1 MNVLIAD
8 DNSTNL
14 KLLRVTLEADG
25 LTVFDAADGEK
36 ALALMEH
43 EKVDAIISD
52 ILMPNMD
59 GYRFCYEVRASERF
73 HNLPFIFYTAT
84 YTSPSD
90 EKLSLELGADSFLRK
105 PASAKDIV
113 RSLHAALQ
121 RPARPLNVLEQPQEL
136 SLMKEYN
143 GLLVKK
149 LEHKNEE
156 LLKRT
161 DELHSSVA
169 QLRLQATALE
179 TAANAVILTDPTGII
194 LWANPAFTKMT
205 GYALEEAIGKS
216 PGLLKSGQHGPAFY
230 GDLWQTILA
239 GKAWAGEFTNR
250 RKDGS
255 LYYGDQT
262 ITPVLTN
269 DGVIT
274 HFVGIMN
281 DVTARKQAEEA
292 LGRTANL
299 LRAVAD
305 GTPDAVFVKDL
316 QGRYLLFNEAAA
328 RFVGRPAAEV
338 IGKDDAA
345 LFDLEGAQRVMASD
359 LAVRESGQTQINEE
373 RLSAAGVERLY
384 LATKA
389 PYRDSHGTI
398 IGTIGISHDITERSR
413 IEHELRASERRF
425 REMLEN
431 VELIAMTL
439 DLDGRITFC
448 NDCLLR
454 VTGQSREQVIGQDWF
469 ALFIP
474 ETDMALRKMFDDTAS
489 IGEIPAHHE
498 NPIKTKAGELREIA
512 WNNTTLRDGA
522 GNIIGVA
529 SLGEDITERRLHERH
544 AIRSQRLESL
554 GTLAGGVAHDLNNAL
569 SPILMGMEL
578 LKMRYPAESNIID
591 MFQTSAKRGADM
603 VRQLLTF
610 AKGAEGER
618 ASIPPARLVAEL
630 ENMMKGSFPKN
641 IHLIIHTEPDLPTV
655 LGDATQV
662 HQVLLNL
669 CVNARDAMPHG
680 GTLTL
685 EALCM
690 DVDAAYASA
699 IPDAR
704 PGRHVVLRVRDTGTG
719 IPPNIIDRIFD
730 PFFTTKG
737 PDKGTGLGL
746 STVLGIVK
754 GHGGFLHVYSEPGQ
768 GSTFAAYLPAEQT
781 GSNVETTHMG
791 EPTTRSYGRGET
803 VLIVDDEAL
812 VREMGQEVLQRLNF
826 KPLTAMDGADGLIQ
840 VASHLTDL
848 RLIITDLHMPHMDG
862 LTFVRVV
869 RRMLPDIPIV
879 ISSGRLEEPQVG
891 EFAELGVKSRLDKP
905 FTELQLADTLMKLL
919 APQ

>member
-14 KLLRVTLEADG
+14 KLLRVTLEAEG

-36 ALALMEH
+36 ALALLEH

-121 RPARPLNVLEQPQEL
+121 RPARPLNVIEQPQEL

-161 DELHSSVA
+161 DELHASVA

-413 IEHELRASERRF
+413 MEHELRASERRF

-498 NPIKTKAGELREIA
+498 NPIKTKAGELRDIA

-641 IHLIIHTEPDLPTV
+641 IHLTIHTEPDLPTV

-699 IPDAR
+699 IPDAK

-781 GSNVETTHMG
+781 GSNAETTHMG

-862 LTFVRVV
+862 LAFVRVV

-879 ISSGRLEEPQVG
+879 ISSGRLEEPLIG
-891 EFAELGVKSRLDKP
+891 EFMALGVKSRLDKP